1 MSGHSEARPQVWSAS
16 YAGVEVFQQL
26 YNGTAVMRRRKDSF
40 VNVTQILK
48 CAQYDKP
55 HRTRFLER
63 EIHTGIHEK
72 VQGGYGK
79 YQGTWVPL
87 DRAIGLARRLNVYE
101 ALSSLFEYNPAAG
114 EKPPTAP
121 RSLESMHKRK
131 QQAGHG
137 GGKRRAAAKENGA
150 GSLTSILNT
159 DERQQA
165 PAFHSAYARKAAGVA
180 STTPNT
186 ERGWPLRDISS
197 AYQAQGR
204 GGGLMTPPSSL
215 VRRTGQQQRG
225 PPATPTIKPPP
236 FTYTRPPALVSPVV
250 HVSSATPES
259 IVVTQASPGQYLP
272 SQQPSPGQYTATQ
285 RSPGQYVSSPD
296 SASPAEHPQSAPA
309 TQGHAQARPQGYT
322 QGQAQGYTQG
332 HTQGPTQG
340 LKHIHSAPMQSEAGR
355 LAELITRGRGG
366 AGREVEQSV
375 QRGRCD
381 ANARVGTAEN
391 TLLHV
396 AVQSGQW
403 DAVQALVVAGADV
416 GLGNRVGVTALM
428 MACGSAQAWRQ
439 RTSGVFEWLVS
450 RLSASLVRRDKDG
463 RTAVHWACMRPA
475 QESAAEG
482 MRASHHYVRILAQ
495 RLAQSGQREVL
506 EWQNYA
512 GRRAEQIARAAGFD
526 ETAAELAKVT
536 GSDLAGQAPASDL
549 VSQAPTSDSAR
560 KAPAESVNRG
570 AAEVAESPEPRDRY
584 SELAA
589 RAASVMRTAA
599 ADMRREHAQ
608 EKRQVDEDT
617 RYAATLL
624 LELRAERDTASAAA
638 RDEQM
643 VTEQCAQAAALE
655 KQLQRKIEGVVNL
668 QQGTRH
674 VTIGRAE
681 SLGDLGD
688 LAEMLDEYR
697 AQRAQAQAYERSSQ
711 QLAREFAGLVGV
723 VSPWARAPPRGLVEL
738 FADPGQVPDAEEA
751 DVQAIARVLRSEEQR
766 LAKLER
772 VVAAACG
779 DLPIDRVRT
788 VVGPVLSVLNNGN
801 TL

>member
-1 MSGHSEARPQVWSAS
+1 
-16 YAGVEVFQQL
+16 
-26 YNGTAVMRRRKDSF
+26 
-40 VNVTQILK
+40 
-48 CAQYDKP
+48 
-55 HRTRFLER
+55 
-63 EIHTGIHEK
+63 
-72 VQGGYGK
+72 
-79 YQGTWVPL
+79 TWVPL

-101 ALSSLFEYNPAAG
+101 ALHNLFEYNPAAG

-150 GSLTSILNT
+150 GSITSILNK
-159 DERQQA
+159 DDRQQG

-186 ERGWPLRDISS
+186 ERGWPLRDIST

-250 HVSSATPES
+250 HAPSASPES
-259 IVVTQASPGQYLP
+259 LVVTQVSPGHYLP
-272 SQQPSPGQYTATQ
+272 SQQPTPGQYTATQ
-285 RSPGQYVSSPD
+285 RSPGQYISSPD

-309 TQGHAQARPQGYT
+309 TQGHVQARPPV
-322 QGQAQGYTQG
+322 YTQG
-332 HTQGPTQG
+332 HTQGHMQG
-340 LKHIHSAPMQSEAGR
+340 LKQIHSAPLQSEAVR

-381 ANARVGTAEN
+381 VNARVGTAEN

-403 DAVQALVVAGADV
+403 DVVQALVVAGADV

-439 RTSGVFEWLVS
+439 RASGVFEWLVS

-475 QESAAEG
+475 QESTAEG
-482 MRASHHYVRILAQ
+482 VRVSHHYVHILAQ

-526 ETAAELAKVT
+526 ETAAELANAT
-536 GSDLAGQAPASDL
+536 RSDLAGQGPASEL
-549 VSQAPTSDSAR
+549 VSRGSGSDLAS
-560 KAPAESVNRG
+560 KGPAESVKRG
-570 AAEVAESPEPRDRY
+570 AAEAAESPEPRDRY
-584 SELAA
+584 SEFAA

-599 ADMRREHAQ
+599 ADMRREHIQ
-608 EKRQVDEDT
+608 ERRQADEDT

-624 LELRAERDTASAAA
+624 LELRAERDTAETAA

-655 KQLQRKIEGVVNL
+655 KQLQLKIEGVVNL

-674 VTIGRAE
+674 VTIGKGE
-681 SLGDLGD
+681 SLSKDLESSD

-697 AQRAQAQAYERSSQ
+697 AQRAQAQSYERSSQ

-723 VSPWARAPPRGLVEL
+723 VSPWARAPPRGL
-738 FADPGQVPDAEEA
+738 
-751 DVQAIARVLRSEEQR
+751 
-766 LAKLER
+766 
-772 VVAAACG
+772 
-779 DLPIDRVRT
+779 
-788 VVGPVLSVLNNGN
+788 
-801 TL
+801 

>member
-101 ALSSLFEYNPAAG
+101 ALCSLFEYNPAAG

-150 GSLTSILNT
+150 GSITSILNK
-159 DERQQA
+159 DERQQG
-165 PAFHSAYARKAAGVA
+165 PAFHSAYARKASVA

-186 ERGWPLRDISS
+186 ERGWPLRDIST

-259 IVVTQASPGQYLP
+259 IVATRVSPGQYVS
-272 SQQPSPGQYTATQ
+272 SQQPTPGQYTATQ
-285 RSPGQYVSSPD
+285 RSPAQYVSSPD

-309 TQGHAQARPQGYT
+309 TQGHVQARPPV
-322 QGQAQGYTQG
+322 YTQG
-332 HTQGPTQG
+332 HSRGHVP
-340 LKHIHSAPMQSEAGR
+340 KHIHSGPLQSEAGR

-381 ANARVGTAEN
+381 ANARVGAAEN

-439 RTSGVFEWLVS
+439 RASGVFEWLVS
-450 RLSASLVRRDKDG
+450 RLSASLVRRDKEG
-463 RTAVHWACMRPA
+463 RTAVHWACMRPV
-475 QESAAEG
+475 QESTAEG

-512 GRRAEQIARAAGFD
+512 GQRAEQIARAAGFED
-526 ETAAELAKVT
+526 TAAELANAT
-536 GSDLAGQAPASDL
+536 RSDLAGQGPVSDL
-549 VSQAPTSDSAR
+549 VSRGSRSDLASN
-560 KAPAESVNRG
+560 APAESVNRG
-570 AAEVAESPEPRDRY
+570 AAVVAESPEPRDRY

-589 RAASVMRTAA
+589 RAACVMRTAA
-599 ADMRREHAQ
+599 AGMRREHVQ
-608 EKRQVDEDT
+608 ERRQVDEDT

-624 LELRAERDTASAAA
+624 LELRAERDTAEAAA

-655 KQLQRKIEGVVNL
+655 KQLQLKIEGVVNL

-674 VTIGRAE
+674 VTIGKGE
-681 SLGDLGD
+681 SLGESSG

-697 AQRAQAQAYERSSQ
+697 AQRMQAQSYERSSQ

-751 DVQAIARVLRSEEQR
+751 DVQAIARVLRTEELR